1 MEKLNIS
8 GVYVIECLANSAKYV
23 GQANVLVTRLRAHR
37 RKLLLGLHEIP
48 LLQADW
54 NKFGQHSFLVW
65 TTPVSRECL
74 DAVERQTTLFT
85 RSLEDWGG
93 YNRAIVK
100 DRSISARIRDTE
112 TKLIRARKF
121 SLLPNITG
129 WERINPIQ
137 LRRFCQSSVPMEDR
151 YIKQNIKSFFKM
163 HSAALERQWSQHH
176 LECLAKP

>member
-8 GVYVIECLANSAKYV
+8 GVYVIECLANSARYV
-23 GQANVLVTRLRAHR
+23 GQANVLINRLRAHR

-54 NKFGQHSFLVW
+54 NKFGQYSFVAW
-65 TTPVSRECL
+65 TTPVPRECL

-121 SLLPNITG
+121 SLLPNTIG

-137 LRRFCQSSVPMEDR
+137 LRRFCQSSVPMQDQYAR
-151 YIKQNIKSFFKM
+151 VNSDSSSTM
-163 HSAALERQWSQHH
+163 HSTALEMHWSQHR
-176 LECLAKP
+176 L